1 LNHIAVVAVDAATL
15 LDSNIV
21 HCLYV
26 ETEVVVVDHIVDFEV
41 VVDFARILIASI
53 VDIDLRQMAL
63 NYHHDENL
71 VDN

>member
-1 LNHIAVVAVDAATL
+1 ML

-21 HCLYV
+21 RYLYIEMEV
-26 ETEVVVVDHIVDFEV
+26 VVVVVDHIVDNEV

-53 VDIDLRQMAL
+53 VDVDLRQMAL
-63 NYHHDENL
+63 DYHHDENS